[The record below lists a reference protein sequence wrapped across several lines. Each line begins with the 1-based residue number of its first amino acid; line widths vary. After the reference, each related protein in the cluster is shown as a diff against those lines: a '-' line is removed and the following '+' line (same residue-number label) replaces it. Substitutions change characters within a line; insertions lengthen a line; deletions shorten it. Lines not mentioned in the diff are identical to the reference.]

1 MAQFCT
7 KCGNEIKADS
17 KFCNKCGHPVEKSIS
32 QNNNHSAQDNAIPKG
47 TNRSAQNRVSPLAL
61 NKSAG
66 FNNMVI
72 ALIAAVVIIG
82 GIGYFLFGRSP
93 SDSPDMVVKTFATTV
108 CDRLN
113 GKNPDMTA
121 YNALWKNPSLRE
133 RLSEEMFDWNILV
146 PKQNR
151 GEIAYLLGKNESVQ
165 KDDKYLRFVG
175 IINKNSKNIYGCI
188 VLAIRKIDGKYYIVN
203 AGFSDDPST
212 KNRDYYK
219 EP

>member
-1 MAQFCT
+1 MAQFCI
-7 KCGNEIKADS
+7 KCGSEIKEGS
-17 KFCNKCGHPVEKSIS
+17 KFCNKCGHPVE
-32 QNNNHSAQDNAIPKG
+32 NPTVQDTAIPKG
-47 TNRSAQNRVSPLAL
+47 TNRSSQNGYAPSVL
-61 NKSAG
+61 NKSTG

-72 ALIAAVVIIG
+72 ALIAAVLIIG
-82 GIGYFLFGRSP
+82 GVSYFLFGRSP
-93 SDSPDMVVKTFATTV
+93 GDSPDMVVKTFATTV

-121 YNALWKNPSLRE
+121 YNALWNNPSLRD
-133 RLSEEMFDWNILV
+133 RLSEEMFDWNVLV
-146 PKQNR
+146 PKKDR

-175 IINKNSKNIYGCI
+175 IINRNSKSIYGCI
-188 VLAIRKIDGKYYIVN
+188 VLGIRKIDGKYYIVN
-203 AGFSDDPST
+203 AAFSDDPST